1 MEKNKSAVTQYN
13 NAKLWQIGFFSLN
26 NCATNIAMF
35 LMMQYSYF
43 TQNVLGLAAAIVGL
57 IATGTRIFDA
67 VTDPLVGFLVDRTNG
82 RFGKFR
88 PYMFVGNIIIWC
100 SLIVIFNTPSAWSI
114 SRKYMFTT
122 VFYVIYIIGYTCQT
136 VVTKAGQAVLT
147 NNPRQR
153 PIFAGFD
160 SVLTQ
165 MASAL
170 VPMLITTILAEKYS
184 VGEFAGENGKSLGM
198 INPAM
203 WKEAVILLAVISF
216 TFTILAIIG
225 ISAKDRPEFF
235 GQEGFRPKVK
245 FRDYKDIVMHNRPIQ
260 MLIIS
265 AATDKLGQL
274 LMSGTMTYLFANML
288 LNSRLQGVFSS
299 ILIAP
304 LVAISIG
311 GVFVSRRFGLK
322 RTFLLGTWGSMTM
335 LAIMFVVGPD
345 PNVPAV
351 FLGMF
356 LAQKCLASMGN
367 SGIIPMIADCTDYEM
382 YRSGR
387 FVPGMM
393 GTMFSFIDK
402 IISSFS
408 AMIQGFALTLAGV
421 GNVVIKPNEPVN
433 ATFNMAIMVCFCIV
447 PILGH
452 IATIIAMRWYN
463 LDKVKMAE
471 IQDELENRKEALA
484 GKGTRPDGAE
494 EAAAGAVS

>member
-1 MEKNKSAVTQYN
+1 MKQVEAKQYN
-13 NAKLWQIGFFSLN
+13 NAKMWQIGFFSLN

-43 TQNVLGLAAAIVGL
+43 TQNVLGLAAAIIGI

-67 VTDPLVGFLVDRTNG
+67 ITDPLVGFLVDRTNG

-88 PYMFVGNIIIWC
+88 PYMLIGNIIIWS
-100 SLIVIFNTPSAWSI
+100 SLIVIFNTPADWST
-114 SRKYMFTT
+114 SQKYVMTT
-122 VFYVIYIIGYTCQT
+122 VFYIIYILGYTCQT

-147 NNPRQR
+147 NNPKQR
-153 PIFAGFD
+153 PVFAGFD

-184 VGEFAGENGKSLGM
+184 VGRYLGEGGKELGI
-198 INPAM
+198 INPDM
-203 WKEAVILLAVISF
+203 WKEAVLILAFISF
-216 TFTILAIIG
+216 VFTILAMIG
-225 ISAKDRPEFF
+225 ISQKDRPEFF
-235 GQEGFRPKVK
+235 GQAGSQPKVK
-245 FRDYKDIVMHNRPIQ
+245 FRDYKDIVVHNRPIQ

-274 LMSGTMTYLFANML
+274 LMSGTMTYVFANML
-288 LNSRLQGVFSS
+288 LNTKLQGVFSS
-299 ILIAP
+299 VLIVP

-311 GVFVSRRFGLK
+311 GVFVSGKFGLK
-322 RTFLLGTWGSMTM
+322 RTFLVGTWGSMLM
-335 LAIMFVVGPD
+335 LAVMFVVR
-345 PNVPAV
+345 PNPSMPVI
-351 FLGMF
+351 FLGM
-356 LAQKCLASMGN
+356 LLVQKCLASMGN
-367 SGIIPMIADCTDYEM
+367 SGIIPMIADCTDYET

-402 IISSFS
+402 IVSSFS

-421 GNVVIKPNEPVN
+421 GNVVITPNEPVN
-433 ATFNMAIMVCFCIV
+433 GTFNTAIMVCFCII

-452 IATIIAMRWYN
+452 VATIIAMKWYH
-463 LDKVKMAE
+463 LDKEKMAE
-471 IQDELENRKEALA
+471 IQETLEARK
-484 GKGTRPDGAE
+484 
-494 EAAAGAVS
+494 AA

>member
-1 MEKNKSAVTQYN
+1 MEQVKGAVNRYN

-43 TQNVLGLAAAIVGL
+43 TQNVLGLAAAIIGL

-67 VTDPLVGFLVDRTNG
+67 ITDPLVGFLVDRTNG

-88 PYMFVGNIIIWC
+88 PYMLIGNIIIWA
-100 SLIVIFNTPSAWSI
+100 SLIVIFNTPVTWS
-114 SRKYMFTT
+114 SQQKYIFTT
-122 VFYVIYIIGYTCQT
+122 IFYVIYVLGYTCQT

-147 NNPRQR
+147 NNPKQR
-153 PIFAGFD
+153 PIFSGFD

-184 VGEFAGENGKSLGM
+184 VGEFVGEGGKSLGM
-198 INPAM
+198 INPPM
-203 WKEAVILLAVISF
+203 WKEAVLILAVISF
-216 TFTILAIIG
+216 VFTILAIIG
-225 ISAKDRPEFF
+225 ISQKDRPEFF
-235 GQEGFRPKVK
+235 GQAGTQPKIK
-245 FRDYKDIVMHNRPIQ
+245 LRDYKDIVLHNRPIQ

-288 LNSRLQGVFSS
+288 LDSKLQGVFSS
-299 ILIAP
+299 MLIVP

-311 GVFVSRRFGLK
+311 GVFISRRFGLK
-322 RTFLLGTWGSMTM
+322 KTFLVGTWGSMIM
-335 LAIMFVVGPD
+335 LAIMFVVR
-345 PNVPAV
+345 PNPEAPAI
-351 FLGMF
+351 FLGLF
-356 LAQKCLASMGN
+356 LVQKCLASMGN
-367 SGIIPMIADCTDYEM
+367 SGIIPMIADCTDYES

-421 GNVVIKPNEPVN
+421 GNVIIRPNEPVN
-433 ATFNMAIMVCFCIV
+433 DTFNMAIMICFCII

-452 IATIIAMRWYN
+452 IATIISMRWYN
-463 LDKVKMAE
+463 LDKAKMAE
-471 IQDELENRKEALA
+471 IQAELEARK
-484 GKGTRPDGAE
+484 
-494 EAAAGAVS
+494 AA

>member
-1 MEKNKSAVTQYN
+1 MENNKGIVNKYN

-43 TQNVLGLAAAIVGL
+43 TQNVLGLAAAVIGL

-67 VTDPLVGFLVDRTNG
+67 VTDPIVGFLVDRTNG

-88 PYMFVGNIIIWC
+88 PYMLIGNVIIWA
-100 SLIVIFNTPSAWSI
+100 SLIVIFNTPADWSTKQ
-114 SRKYMFTT
+114 KYLFTT
-122 VFYVIYIIGYTCQT
+122 VFYIIYILGYTCQT

-147 NNPRQR
+147 NNPKQR

-184 VGEFAGENGKSLGM
+184 TGLFAGEGGKGLGM

-203 WKEAVILLAVISF
+203 WKEAVLILAVISF
-216 TFTILAIIG
+216 AFTVLAIIG
-225 ISAKDRPEFF
+225 ISQKDKPEFF
-235 GQEGFRPKVK
+235 GQAGTQPKVK
-245 FRDYKDIVMHNRPIQ
+245 FRDYKDIVVHNRPIQ

-288 LNSRLQGVFSS
+288 LDTKLQGVFSS
-299 ILIAP
+299 ILIVP

-311 GVFVSRRFGLK
+311 GVFVSRHFGLK
-322 RTFLLGTWGSMTM
+322 KTFLVGTWGSMIM
-335 LAIMFVVGPD
+335 LAIMFIVKPD
-345 PNVPAV
+345 PAMPAV

-356 LAQKCLASMGN
+356 LVQKSLASMGN
-367 SGIIPMIADCTDYEM
+367 SGIIPMIADCTDYES

-421 GNVVIKPNEPVN
+421 GNIIIKPNEPVN
-433 ATFNMAIMVCFCIV
+433 DTFNMAIMICFCIV

-463 LDKVKMAE
+463 LDKEKMNE
-471 IQDELENRKEALA
+471 IQAELERRRAN
-484 GKGTRPDGAE
+484 G
-494 EAAAGAVS
+494 

>member
-1 MEKNKSAVTQYN
+1 MENVKGAGSRYN

-35 LMMQYSYF
+35 LMMQYSYY

-67 VTDPLVGFLVDRTNG
+67 ITDPLVGFLVDRTNG

-88 PYMFVGNIIIWC
+88 PYMLIGNVIIWM
-100 SLIVIFNTPSAWSI
+100 SLAVIFNTPVNWSI
-114 SRKYMFTT
+114 SQKYLFTT
-122 VFYVIYIIGYTCQT
+122 LFYVIYIIGYTCQT

-147 NNPRQR
+147 NNPKQR
-153 PIFAGFD
+153 PIFSGFD
-160 SVLTQ
+160 SVFTQ

-170 VPMLITTILAEKYS
+170 VPVLITTILANKYS
-184 VGEFAGENGKSLGM
+184 VGEFLGENGQKLGM
-198 INPAM
+198 INPDM
-203 WKEAVILLAVISF
+203 WKEAVLILAAISF

-225 ISAKDRPEFF
+225 ISQKDRPEFY
-235 GQEGFRPKVK
+235 GAAGSQPKVK
-245 FRDYKDIVMHNRPIQ
+245 FSDYKDIVMHNRPIQ

-274 LMSGTMTYLFANML
+274 LMSGTMTYLFANIL
-288 LNSRLQGVFSS
+288 LNSSLQGVFSS
-299 ILIAP
+299 LLIVP

-311 GVFVSRRFGLK
+311 GVFVSGKFGLK
-322 RTFLLGTWGSMTM
+322 RTFLLGTWGSMIM
-335 LAIMFVVGPD
+335 LAIMFVIRPD
-345 PNVPAV
+345 PEMPAV
-351 FLGMF
+351 FLGLF
-356 LAQKCLASMGN
+356 LVQKCLASMGN
-367 SGIIPMIADCTDYEM
+367 AGVIPMIADCTDYES

-421 GNVVIKPNEPVN
+421 GNVIIRPNEPVN
-433 ATFNMAIMVCFCIV
+433 DTFNLAIMICFCII

-452 IATIIAMRWYN
+452 VATIIAMKWYN
-463 LDKVKMAE
+463 LDREKMVE
-471 IQDELENRKEALA
+471 IQAELELRKQQ
-484 GKGTRPDGAE
+484 
-494 EAAAGAVS
+494 AAN

>member
-1 MEKNKSAVTQYN
+1 MGNSKGAATQYN

-43 TQNVLGLAAAIVGL
+43 TQNVLGLAAAIIGI

-67 VTDPLVGFLVDRTNG
+67 ITDPLVGFLVDRTNG

-88 PYMFVGNIIIWC
+88 PYMLIGNIIIWS
-100 SLIVIFNTPSAWSI
+100 SLIVIFNTPTDWST
-114 SRKYMFTT
+114 SQKYVMTT
-122 VFYVIYIIGYTCQT
+122 VFYIIYILGYTCQT

-147 NNPRQR
+147 NNPKQR
-153 PIFAGFD
+153 PVFAGFD

-184 VGEFAGENGKSLGM
+184 IGRYLGEGGKELGI
-198 INPAM
+198 INPDM
-203 WKEAVILLAVISF
+203 WKEAVLILAFISF
-216 TFTILAIIG
+216 TFTILAMIG
-225 ISAKDRPEFF
+225 ISQKDRPEFF
-235 GQEGFRPKVK
+235 GQAGSQPKVK
-245 FRDYKDIVMHNRPIQ
+245 FRDYKDIVVHNRPIQ

-274 LMSGTMTYLFANML
+274 LMSGTMTYVFANML
-288 LNSRLQGVFSS
+288 LNTKLQGVFSS
-299 ILIAP
+299 VLIVP

-311 GVFVSRRFGLK
+311 GVFVSGKFGLK
-322 RTFLLGTWGSMTM
+322 RTFLLGTWGSMLM
-335 LAIMFVVGPD
+335 LAVMFVVR
-345 PNVPAV
+345 PNPSMPVI
-351 FLGMF
+351 FLGM
-356 LAQKCLASMGN
+356 LLVQKCLASMGN
-367 SGIIPMIADCTDYEM
+367 SGIIPMIADCTDYET

-402 IISSFS
+402 IVSSFS

-421 GNVVIKPNEPVN
+421 GNVVITPNELVN
-433 ATFNMAIMVCFCIV
+433 GTFNTAIMVCFCII

-452 IATIIAMRWYN
+452 VATIIAMKWYH
-463 LDKVKMAE
+463 LDKEKMAE
-471 IQDELENRKEALA
+471 IQETLEARK
-484 GKGTRPDGAE
+484 
-494 EAAAGAVS
+494 AA

>member
-1 MEKNKSAVTQYN
+1 MENNKGTAKQYN
-13 NAKLWQIGFFSLN
+13 NARIWQIGFFSLN

-43 TQNVLGLAAAIVGL
+43 TQNVLGMAAAIIGI
-57 IATGTRIFDA
+57 IATSTRIFDA
-67 VTDPLVGFLVDRTNG
+67 ITDPVVGFLVDRTNG
-82 RFGKFR
+82 KFGKFR
-88 PYMFVGNIIIWC
+88 PYMLIGNVIIWA
-100 SLIVIFNTPSAWSI
+100 SLIVIFNTPASWGLTQ
-114 SRKYMFTT
+114 KYVFTT
-122 VFYVIYIIGYTCQT
+122 VFYVLYILGYTCQT

-147 NNPRQR
+147 NNPKQR

-203 WKEAVILLAVISF
+203 WKEAGLVLALISF
-216 TFTILAIIG
+216 VITILAIIG
-225 ISAKDRPEFF
+225 ISQKDRPEFF
-235 GQEGFRPKVK
+235 GVAGSQPKLK
-245 FRDYKDIVMHNRPIQ
+245 FKDYTDIIAHNRPIQ

-288 LNSRLQGVFSS
+288 LNSKLQGVFSS
-299 ILIAP
+299 LLILP

-322 RTFLLGTWGSMTM
+322 RTFLTGTWGSMIM
-335 LAIMFVVGPD
+335 LIIMFIVK
-345 PNVPAV
+345 PNPEMPAV

-356 LAQKCLASMGN
+356 LVQKCLASMGN
-367 SGIIPMIADCTDYEM
+367 SGIIPMIADCTDYES

-393 GTMFSFIDK
+393 GTLFSFIDK
-402 IISSFS
+402 MISSFS
-408 AMIQGFALTLAGV
+408 ALIQGFALTMAGV
-421 GNVVIKPNEPVN
+421 GNVVIRPNEPVN
-433 ATFNMAIMVCFCIV
+433 ETFNMAIMVCFCIV

-452 IATIIAMRWYN
+452 LATIIAMRWYN
-463 LDKVKMAE
+463 LDKDKMAE
-471 IQDELENRKEALA
+471 IQAELAVRK
-484 GKGTRPDGAE
+484 
-494 EAAAGAVS
+494 AA

>member
-1 MEKNKSAVTQYN
+1 MEKNKSVVKQYN

-88 PYMFVGNIIIWC
+88 PYMLVGNIIIWC
-100 SLIVIFNTPSAWSI
+100 SLIVIFNTPSGWGI

-147 NNPRQR
+147 NNPKQR

-184 VGEFAGENGKSLGM
+184 VGEFAGENGKGLGM

-203 WKEAVILLAVISF
+203 WKEAAVILAVISF
-216 TFTILAIIG
+216 VFTILAIIG

-235 GQEGFRPKVK
+235 GQAGSQPKVK

-274 LMSGTMTYLFANML
+274 L
-288 LNSRLQGVFSS
+288 
-299 ILIAP
+299 
-304 LVAISIG
+304 VAISIG

-322 RTFLLGTWGSMTM
+322 RTFLVGTWGSMIM

-345 PNVPAV
+345 PKVPAI

-356 LAQKCLASMGN
+356 LVQKCLASMGN

-433 ATFNMAIMVCFCIV
+433 STFNMAIMVCFCIV

>member
-1 MEKNKSAVTQYN
+1 MEQVKGAVSKYN

-43 TQNVLGLAAAIVGL
+43 TQNVLGLAAAIIGL

-88 PYMFVGNIIIWC
+88 PYMLIGNIIIWA
-100 SLIVIFNTPSAWSI
+100 SLIVIFNTPTDWSTNQ
-114 SRKYMFTT
+114 KYIFTT
-122 VFYVIYIIGYTCQT
+122 IFYIVYILGYTCQT

-147 NNPRQR
+147 NNPKQR

-184 VGEFAGENGKSLGM
+184 VGEFVGEGGKSLGM

-203 WKEAVILLAVISF
+203 WKEAVLILAAISF
-216 TFTILAIIG
+216 VFTILAIIG
-225 ISAKDRPEFF
+225 ISQKDRPEFF
-235 GQEGFRPKVK
+235 GQAGTQPKVK

-288 LNSRLQGVFSS
+288 LNSKLQGVFSS
-299 ILIAP
+299 MLIVP
-304 LVAISIG
+304 LVIVSIS
-311 GVFVSRRFGLK
+311 GVFVSRKFGLK
-322 RTFLLGTWGSMTM
+322 RTFLVGTWGSMIM
-335 LAIMFVVGPD
+335 LAIMFVVR
-345 PNVPAV
+345 PNPEAPAI
-351 FLGMF
+351 FLGLF
-356 LAQKCLASMGN
+356 LVQKCLASMGN
-367 SGIIPMIADCTDYEM
+367 SGIIPMIADCTDYES

-421 GNVVIKPNEPVN
+421 GNVVIRPNEPVN
-433 ATFNMAIMVCFCIV
+433 DTFNMAIMICFCIV

-452 IATIIAMRWYN
+452 IATIISMKWYN
-463 LDKVKMAE
+463 LDKEEMAK
-471 IQDELENRKEALA
+471 IQTELEAR
-484 GKGTRPDGAE
+484 R
-494 EAAAGAVS
+494 AA

>member
-1 MEKNKSAVTQYN
+1 MEQVKGAVSKYN

-43 TQNVLGLAAAIVGL
+43 TQNVLGLAAAIIGL

-88 PYMFVGNIIIWC
+88 PYMLIGNIIIWA
-100 SLIVIFNTPSAWSI
+100 SLIVIFNTPTDWSTNQ
-114 SRKYMFTT
+114 KYIFTT
-122 VFYVIYIIGYTCQT
+122 IFYIVYILGYTCQT

-147 NNPRQR
+147 NNPKQR

-184 VGEFAGENGKSLGM
+184 VGEFVGEGGKSLGM

-203 WKEAVILLAVISF
+203 WKEAVLILAAISF
-216 TFTILAIIG
+216 VFTILAIIG
-225 ISAKDRPEFF
+225 ISQKDRPEFF
-235 GQEGFRPKVK
+235 GQAGTQPKVK

-288 LNSRLQGVFSS
+288 LNSKLQGVFSS
-299 ILIAP
+299 MLIVP
-304 LVAISIG
+304 LVIVSIS
-311 GVFVSRRFGLK
+311 GVFVSRKFGLK
-322 RTFLLGTWGSMTM
+322 RTFLVGTWGSMIM
-335 LAIMFVVGPD
+335 LAIMFVVR
-345 PNVPAV
+345 PNPEAPAI
-351 FLGMF
+351 FLGLF
-356 LAQKCLASMGN
+356 LVQKCLASMGN
-367 SGIIPMIADCTDYEM
+367 SGIIPMIADCTDYES

-421 GNVVIKPNEPVN
+421 GNVVIRPNEPVN
-433 ATFNMAIMVCFCIV
+433 DTFNMAIMICFCIV

-452 IATIIAMRWYN
+452 IATIISMKWYN
-463 LDKVKMAE
+463 LDKEEMAK
-471 IQDELENRKEALA
+471 IQTELE
-484 GKGTRPDGAE
+484 TRR
-494 EAAAGAVS
+494 AA

>member
-1 MEKNKSAVTQYN
+1 MEQVKGAVSKYN

-43 TQNVLGLAAAIVGL
+43 TQNVLGLAAAIIGL

-88 PYMFVGNIIIWC
+88 PYMLIGNIIIWA
-100 SLIVIFNTPSAWSI
+100 SLIVIFNTPANWSI
-114 SRKYMFTT
+114 HQKYIFTT
-122 VFYVIYIIGYTCQT
+122 IFYILYILGYTCQT

-147 NNPRQR
+147 NNPKQR

-184 VGEFAGENGKSLGM
+184 VGEFVGEGGKSLGM

-203 WKEAVILLAVISF
+203 WKEAVLVLAAISF
-216 TFTILAIIG
+216 VFTVLAIIG
-225 ISAKDRPEFF
+225 ISQKDRPEFF
-235 GQEGFRPKVK
+235 GQAGTQPKVK
-245 FRDYKDIVMHNRPIQ
+245 FKDYKDIVMHNRPIQ

-288 LNSRLQGVFSS
+288 LDSKLQGVFSS
-299 ILIAP
+299 MLIVP
-304 LVAISIG
+304 LVIVSVS
-311 GVFVSRRFGLK
+311 GVFVSRKFGLK
-322 RTFLLGTWGSMTM
+322 KTFLVGTWGSMVM
-335 LAIMFVVGPD
+335 LAIMFAVR
-345 PNVPAV
+345 PNPEAPAI
-351 FLGMF
+351 FLGLF
-356 LAQKCLASMGN
+356 LVQKCLASMGN
-367 SGIIPMIADCTDYEM
+367 SGIIPMIADCTDYES

-421 GNVVIKPNEPVN
+421 GNVVIRPNEPVN
-433 ATFNMAIMVCFCIV
+433 DTFNMAIMICFCIV

-463 LDKVKMAE
+463 LDKEKMAE
-471 IQDELENRKEALA
+471 IQTELEARRA
-484 GKGTRPDGAE
+484 
-494 EAAAGAVS
+494 

>member
-1 MEKNKSAVTQYN
+1 MEQHKGAEHQYN
-13 NAKLWQIGFFSLN
+13 NARLWQIGFFSLN
-26 NCATNIAMF
+26 NCATNIALF

-88 PYMFVGNIIIWC
+88 PYMLIGNVIIWT
-100 SLIVIFNTPSAWSI
+100 SLIGIFNTPAGWSI
-114 SRKYMFTT
+114 QQKYIFTT
-122 VFYVIYIIGYTCQT
+122 LFYIIYILGYTCQT

-147 NNPRQR
+147 NNPKQR

-160 SVLTQ
+160 SVMTQ

-170 VPMLITTILAEKYS
+170 VPMLLTTILAEKHS
-184 VGEFAGENGKSLGM
+184 VGEFVGEGGKSLGM

-203 WKEAVILLAVISF
+203 WKEAVLILAAISF

-225 ISAKDRPEFF
+225 ISQKDRPEFF
-235 GQEGFRPKVK
+235 GQAGTQPKVK
-245 FRDYKDIVMHNRPIQ
+245 FSDYKDIVMHNRPIQ

-288 LNSRLQGVFSS
+288 LNSKLQGVFSS
-299 ILIAP
+299 MLIVP
-304 LVAISIG
+304 LVAISVG
-311 GVFVSRRFGLK
+311 GVFVSRKFGLK
-322 RTFLLGTWGSMTM
+322 RTFLVGTWGSMIM
-335 LAIMFVVGPD
+335 LAIMFVIR
-345 PNVPAV
+345 PNPEVPAV
-351 FLGMF
+351 FLGLF
-356 LAQKCLASMGN
+356 LVQKCLASMGN
-367 SGIIPMIADCTDYEM
+367 SGIIPMIADCTDYET

-421 GNVVIKPNEPVN
+421 GNVVIRPNEPVN
-433 ATFNMAIMVCFCIV
+433 GTFNLAIMICFCII

-452 IATIIAMRWYN
+452 IATIIAMKWYN
-463 LDKVKMAE
+463 LDKDKMAE
-471 IQDELENRKEALA
+471 IQTELEARK
-484 GKGTRPDGAE
+484 GR
-494 EAAAGAVS
+494 

>member
-1 MEKNKSAVTQYN
+1 MKLQKTKQAGMQEEKMENVKGAANKYN

-35 LMMQYSYF
+35 LMMQYSYY

-67 VTDPLVGFLVDRTNG
+67 ITDPLVGFLVDRTNG

-88 PYMFVGNIIIWC
+88 PYMLIGNIIIWG
-100 SLIVIFNTPSAWSI
+100 SLIVIFNTPVNWGI
-114 SRKYMFTT
+114 SQKYIFTT
-122 VFYVIYIIGYTCQT
+122 LFYVIYILGYTCQT

-147 NNPRQR
+147 NNPKQR
-153 PIFAGFD
+153 PIFSGFD
-160 SVLTQ
+160 SVFTQ

-170 VPMLITTILAEKYS
+170 VPMLITTILANRYS
-184 VGEFAGENGKSLGM
+184 VGEFLGENGQRLGM

-203 WKEAVILLAVISF
+203 WKEAVLILAAISF
-216 TFTILAIIG
+216 TFTVLAIIG
-225 ISAKDRPEFF
+225 ISQKDRPEFY
-235 GQEGFRPKVK
+235 GAAGSQPKVK
-245 FRDYKDIVMHNRPIQ
+245 FSDYKDIVMHNRPIQ

-274 LMSGTMTYLFANML
+274 LMSGTMTYLFANIL
-288 LNSRLQGVFSS
+288 LNSSLQGVFSS
-299 ILIAP
+299 LLIVP
-304 LVAISIG
+304 LVIVSIS

-322 RTFLLGTWGSMTM
+322 RTFLLGTWGSMIM
-335 LAIMFVVGPD
+335 LAIMFVVR
-345 PNVPAV
+345 PNPEMPAV
-351 FLGMF
+351 FLGLF
-356 LAQKCLASMGN
+356 LVQKCLASMGN
-367 SGIIPMIADCTDYEM
+367 AGVIPMIADCTDYES

-421 GNVVIKPNEPVN
+421 GNVIIRPNEPVN
-433 ATFNMAIMVCFCIV
+433 NTFNMAIMICFCIV

-452 IATIIAMRWYN
+452 VATIIAMKWYD
-463 LDKVKMAE
+463 LDREKMVE
-471 IQDELENRKEALA
+471 IQAELETRKQ
-484 GKGTRPDGAE
+484 
-494 EAAAGAVS
+494 

>member
-1 MEKNKSAVTQYN
+1 MKDQVSKAVQYN
-13 NAKLWQIGFFSLN
+13 NAKMWQIGFFSLN

-35 LMMQYSYF
+35 LMMQYSYY
-43 TQNVLGLAAAIVGL
+43 TQNVLGLAAAIIGI
-57 IATGTRIFDA
+57 IATATRIFDA

-88 PYMFVGNIIIWC
+88 PYMLVGNLIIWA
-100 SLIVIFNTPSAWSI
+100 SLIMIFNTPTTWSAGQ
-114 SRKYMFTT
+114 KYLYTT
-122 VFYVIYIIGYTCQT
+122 AFYIIYVIGYTCQT

-147 NNPRQR
+147 NNPKQR
-153 PIFAGFD
+153 PIFSGFD

-170 VPMLITTILAEKYS
+170 VPVLITTVLAEKYS
-184 VGEFAGENGKSLGM
+184 VGEFIAENGKGLGM

-203 WKEAVILLAVISF
+203 WKEAVLILAAISF
-216 TFTILAIIG
+216 LFTILAMIG
-225 ISAKDRPEFF
+225 ISQKDRPEFF
-235 GQEGFRPKVK
+235 GEGKNQPKVG

-274 LMSGTMTYLFANML
+274 LMSGTMTYVFANML
-288 LNSRLQGVFSS
+288 LDSKLQGVFSS

-304 LVAISIG
+304 LVAVSIG
-311 GVFVSRRFGLK
+311 GVFVSRKFGLK
-322 RTFLLGTWGSMTM
+322 RTFLLGTWSSMIM
-335 LAIMFVVGPD
+335 LAIMFMVK
-345 PNVPAV
+345 PNPEMPAL

-356 LAQKCLASMGN
+356 LVQKCCASMGN
-367 SGIIPMIADCTDYEM
+367 AGIIPMIADCTDYET

-408 AMIQGFALTLAGV
+408 ALIQGMALTMAGV
-421 GNVVIKPNEPVN
+421 GNVVIRPNEPVN
-433 ATFNMAIMVCFCIV
+433 ATFNTAILACFCIV

-452 IATIIAMRWYN
+452 VATIIAMRWYN
-463 LDKVKMAE
+463 LDKNKMAE
-471 IQDELENRKEALA
+471 IQSELEQRKIKAQALEA
-484 GKGTRPDGAE
+484 
-494 EAAAGAVS
+494 

>member
-1 MEKNKSAVTQYN
+1 MEKQTKTSAQYN
-13 NAKLWQIGFFSLN
+13 NAKLWQIGFFALN

-43 TQNVLGLAAAIVGL
+43 TQNVLGLAAAIIGL

-67 VTDPLVGFLVDRTNG
+67 VTDPIVGFLVDRTNG

-88 PYMFVGNIIIWC
+88 PYMIIGNIIIWC
-100 SLIVIFNTPSAWSI
+100 SLIVIFNTPVTWSTQQ
-114 SRKYMFTT
+114 KYLFTT
-122 VFYVIYIIGYTCQT
+122 LFYIIYIVGYTCQT
-136 VVTKAGQAVLT
+136 VVTKAGQTVLT
-147 NNPRQR
+147 NNPKQR
-153 PIFAGFD
+153 PIFSGFD
-160 SVLTQ
+160 SVFTQ

-184 VGEFAGENGKSLGM
+184 VGEFIGEGGKGLGM

-203 WKEAVILLAVISF
+203 WKEAVLILGAISF
-216 TFTILAIIG
+216 CFTILAMIG
-225 ISAKDRPEFF
+225 ISRKDTAEFF
-235 GQEGFRPKVK
+235 GKTASQPKVK
-245 FRDYKDIVMHNRPIQ
+245 FKDYTDIICHNRPIQ

-274 LMSGTMTYLFANML
+274 LMSGTMTYLFANLL
-288 LNSRLQGVFSS
+288 LNTRLQGVFSS
-299 ILIAP
+299 VLIVP

-322 RTFLLGTWGSMTM
+322 RTFLVGTWGSMIV
-335 LAIMFVVGPD
+335 LFVMFAVKPD
-345 PNVPAV
+345 PKAPVV
-351 FLGMF
+351 FLVLM
-356 LAQKCLASMGN
+356 LVQKCLASMGN
-367 SGIIPMIADCTDYEM
+367 AGIIPMIADCTDYET

-402 IISSFS
+402 VISSFS
-408 AMIQGFALTLAGV
+408 ALIQGFALTMAGV

-433 ATFNMAIMVCFCIV
+433 TTFNMAIMVCFCII

-452 IATIIAMRWYN
+452 MATIIAMRWYH
-463 LDKVKMAE
+463 LDKDKMAE
-471 IQDELENRKEALA
+471 IQSELENRKTA
-484 GKGTRPDGAE
+484 
-494 EAAAGAVS
+494 

>member
-1 MEKNKSAVTQYN
+1 MENVKGAGSRYN

-35 LMMQYSYF
+35 LMMQYSYY

-67 VTDPLVGFLVDRTNG
+67 ITDPLVGFLVDRTNG

-88 PYMFVGNIIIWC
+88 PYMLIGNVIIWI
-100 SLIVIFNTPSAWSI
+100 SLAVIFNTPVNWSI
-114 SRKYMFTT
+114 SQKYLFTT
-122 VFYVIYIIGYTCQT
+122 LFYVIYIIGYTCQT

-147 NNPRQR
+147 NNPKQR
-153 PIFAGFD
+153 PIFSGFD
-160 SVLTQ
+160 SVFTQ

-170 VPMLITTILAEKYS
+170 VPVLITTILANKYS
-184 VGEFAGENGKSLGM
+184 VGEFLGENGQKLGM
-198 INPAM
+198 INPDM
-203 WKEAVILLAVISF
+203 WKEAVLILAAISF

-225 ISAKDRPEFF
+225 ISQKDRPEFY
-235 GQEGFRPKVK
+235 GAAGSQPKVK
-245 FRDYKDIVMHNRPIQ
+245 FSDYKDIVMHNRPIQ

-274 LMSGTMTYLFANML
+274 LMSGTMTYLFANIL
-288 LNSRLQGVFSS
+288 LNSSLQGVFSS
-299 ILIAP
+299 LLIVP

-311 GVFVSRRFGLK
+311 GVFVSGKFGLK
-322 RTFLLGTWGSMTM
+322 RTFLLGTWGSMIM
-335 LAIMFVVGPD
+335 LAIMFVIRPD
-345 PNVPAV
+345 PEMPAV
-351 FLGMF
+351 FLGLF
-356 LAQKCLASMGN
+356 LVQKCLASMGN
-367 SGIIPMIADCTDYEM
+367 AGVIPMIADCTDYES

-421 GNVVIKPNEPVN
+421 GNVIIRPNEPVN
-433 ATFNMAIMVCFCIV
+433 DTFNLAIMICFCII

-452 IATIIAMRWYN
+452 VATIIAMKWYN
-463 LDKVKMAE
+463 LDREKMVE
-471 IQDELENRKEALA
+471 IQAELELRKQQ
-484 GKGTRPDGAE
+484 
-494 EAAAGAVS
+494 AAN

>member
-1 MEKNKSAVTQYN
+1 MENVKGAGSRYN

-35 LMMQYSYF
+35 LMMQYSYY

-67 VTDPLVGFLVDRTNG
+67 ITDPLVGFLVDRTNG

-88 PYMFVGNIIIWC
+88 PYMLIGNVIIWI
-100 SLIVIFNTPSAWSI
+100 SLAVIFNTPVNWSI
-114 SRKYMFTT
+114 SQKYLFTT
-122 VFYVIYIIGYTCQT
+122 LFYVIYIIGYTCQT

-147 NNPRQR
+147 NNPKQR
-153 PIFAGFD
+153 PIFSGFD
-160 SVLTQ
+160 SVFTQ

-170 VPMLITTILAEKYS
+170 VPVLITTILANKYS
-184 VGEFAGENGKSLGM
+184 VGEFLGENGQKLGM
-198 INPAM
+198 INPDM
-203 WKEAVILLAVISF
+203 WKEAVLILAAISF

-225 ISAKDRPEFF
+225 ISQKDRPEFY
-235 GQEGFRPKVK
+235 GAAGSQPKVK
-245 FRDYKDIVMHNRPIQ
+245 FSDYKDIVMHNRPIQ

-274 LMSGTMTYLFANML
+274 LMSGTMTYLFANIL
-288 LNSRLQGVFSS
+288 LNSSLQGVFSS
-299 ILIAP
+299 LLIVP

-311 GVFVSRRFGLK
+311 GVFVSGKFGLK
-322 RTFLLGTWGSMTM
+322 RTFLLGTWGSMIM
-335 LAIMFVVGPD
+335 LAIMFAIRPD
-345 PNVPAV
+345 PEMPAV
-351 FLGMF
+351 FLGLF
-356 LAQKCLASMGN
+356 LVQKCLASMGN
-367 SGIIPMIADCTDYEM
+367 AGVIPMIADCTDYES

-421 GNVVIKPNEPVN
+421 GNVIIRPNEPVN
-433 ATFNMAIMVCFCIV
+433 DTFNLAIMICFCII

-452 IATIIAMRWYN
+452 VATIIAMKWYN
-463 LDKVKMAE
+463 LDREKMVE
-471 IQDELENRKEALA
+471 IQAELELRKQQ
-484 GKGTRPDGAE
+484 
-494 EAAAGAVS
+494 AAN

>member
-82 RFGKFR
+82 RFCKFR

-170 VPMLITTILAEKYS
+170 VPMLTMTILAAQYS

-311 GVFVSRRFGLK
+311 GVFVSRRFGL
-322 RTFLLGTWGSMTM
+322 TFLLGTWGSMTM

-433 ATFNMAIMVCFCIV
+433 ATFNMAIS
-447 PILGH
+447 P
-452 IATIIAMRWYN
+452 
-463 LDKVKMAE
+463 
-471 IQDELENRKEALA
+471 Q
-484 GKGTRPDGAE
+484 
-494 EAAAGAVS
+494 S

>member
-1 MEKNKSAVTQYN
+1 MNKKNGAVAQYN

-43 TQNVLGLAAAIVGL
+43 TQNVLGLAAALIGL

-67 VTDPLVGFLVDRTNG
+67 ITDPLVGFLVDRTNG

-88 PYMFVGNIIIWC
+88 PYMLIGNIIIWL
-100 SLIVIFNTPSAWSI
+100 SLIVIFNTPGSWGVHQ
-114 SRKYMFTT
+114 KYAFTT
-122 VFYVIYIIGYTCQT
+122 VFYIIYIVGYTCQT

-147 NNPRQR
+147 NNPGQR

-184 VGEFAGENGKSLGM
+184 VGEFIGENGKGLGM

-203 WKEAVILLAVISF
+203 WKEAVLILAAVSF
-216 TFTILAIIG
+216 IFTILAIIG
-225 ISAKDRPEFF
+225 ISQKDRPEFF
-235 GQEGFRPKVK
+235 GQAGTQPKVK
-245 FRDYKDIVMHNRPIQ
+245 FRDYKDIVVHNRPIQ

-288 LNSRLQGVFSS
+288 LDSKLQGVFSS
-299 ILIAP
+299 MLIVP

-322 RTFLLGTWGSMTM
+322 KTFLVGTWGSMIM
-335 LAIMFVVGPD
+335 LVIMFVVRPD
-345 PNVPAV
+345 PAAPAI
-351 FLGMF
+351 FLGLF
-356 LAQKCLASMGN
+356 LVQKCLASMGN
-367 SGIIPMIADCTDYEM
+367 SGIIPMIADCTDYES

-433 ATFNMAIMVCFCIV
+433 GTFNLAIMICFCIV

-452 IATIIAMRWYN
+452 IATVIAMHWYD
-463 LDKVKMAE
+463 LDREKMVE
-471 IQDELENRKEALA
+471 IQEAL
-484 GKGTRPDGAE
+484 E
-494 EAAAGAVS
+494 ERKAA

>member
-367 SGIIPMIADCTDYEM
+367 SGIIPMIADCTDYEL

-387 FVPGMM
+387 YIPGMVGSLFSFADKFVSSLSTFILGIALAIAGYGNKVITPDVPAEPTLHLTLM
-393 GTMFSFIDK
+393 LCMFGIPALCHVVSLVSMKFYPLDGTMMLK
-402 IISSFS
+402 I
-408 AMIQGFALTLAGV
+408 QT
-421 GNVVIKPNEPVN
+421 EN
-433 ATFNMAIMVCFCIV
+433 AA
-447 PILGH
+447 
-452 IATIIAMRWYN
+452 
-463 LDKVKMAE
+463 KK
-471 IQDELENRKEALA
+471 QELQQSHK
-484 GKGTRPDGAE
+484 
-494 EAAAGAVS
+494 

>member
-1 MEKNKSAVTQYN
+1 MGNSKGAATQYN

-43 TQNVLGLAAAIVGL
+43 TQNVLGLAAAIIGL

-67 VTDPLVGFLVDRTNG
+67 ITDPLVGVLVDRTNG

-88 PYMFVGNIIIWC
+88 PYMLIGNVIIWA
-100 SLIVIFNTPSAWSI
+100 SLIVIFNTPVNWSVHQ
-114 SRKYMFTT
+114 KYLFTT
-122 VFYVIYIIGYTCQT
+122 LFYVIYVIGYTCQT

-147 NNPRQR
+147 NNPKQR
-153 PIFAGFD
+153 PIFSGFD

-184 VGEFAGENGKSLGM
+184 VGEFVGESGKGLGM

-203 WKEAVILLAVISF
+203 WKEAVLILAVISF
-216 TFTILAIIG
+216 IFTILAIIG
-225 ISAKDRPEFF
+225 ISEKDRPEFF
-235 GQEGFRPKVK
+235 GQSGAQPKLK
-245 FRDYKDIVMHNRPIQ
+245 FKDYKDIVVHNRPIQ

-288 LNSRLQGVFSS
+288 LDSKLQGVFSS
-299 ILIAP
+299 LLIAP

-311 GVFVSRRFGLK
+311 GVFVSRKFGLK
-322 RTFLLGTWGSMTM
+322 RTFLVGTWGSMIM
-335 LAIMFVVGPD
+335 LAVMLVLRPT
-345 PNVPAV
+345 PEVPAGV
-351 FLGMF
+351 RARVRGH
-356 LAQKCLASMGN
+356 KCLASMGN
-367 SGIIPMIADCTDYEM
+367 SGIIPMIADCTDYET

-433 ATFNMAIMVCFCIV
+433 ATFNMAIMICFCIV

-452 IATIIAMRWYN
+452 IATIIAMRWYD
-463 LDKVKMAE
+463 LDKDKMAE
-471 IQDELENRKEALA
+471 IQTELDRRRNS
-484 GKGTRPDGAE
+484 G
-494 EAAAGAVS
+494 AAA

>member
-1 MEKNKSAVTQYN
+1 MEQVKGAVSKYN
-13 NAKLWQIGFFSLN
+13 NAKMWQIGFFSLN

-43 TQNVLGLAAAIVGL
+43 TQNVLGLAAAIIGL

-88 PYMFVGNIIIWC
+88 PYMLIGNIIIWA
-100 SLIVIFNTPSAWSI
+100 SLIVIFNTPADWSI
-114 SRKYMFTT
+114 HQKYIFTT
-122 VFYVIYIIGYTCQT
+122 IFYIVYVLGYTCQT

-147 NNPRQR
+147 NNPKQR

-184 VGEFAGENGKSLGM
+184 VGEFVGEGGKSLGM

-203 WKEAVILLAVISF
+203 WKEAVLILAAISF
-216 TFTILAIIG
+216 VFTVLAIIG
-225 ISAKDRPEFF
+225 ISQKDRPEFF
-235 GQEGFRPKVK
+235 GQAGTQPKVK
-245 FRDYKDIVMHNRPIQ
+245 FKDYKDIVMRNRPIQ

-265 AATDKLGQL
+265 AATDKLGQR

-288 LNSRLQGVFSS
+288 LNSKLQGVFSS
-299 ILIAP
+299 MLIVP
-304 LVAISIG
+304 LVIVSVS
-311 GVFVSRRFGLK
+311 GVFVSRKFGLK
-322 RTFLLGTWGSMTM
+322 RTFLVGTWGSMIM
-335 LAIMFVVGPD
+335 LAIMFVIRPD
-345 PNVPAV
+345 PKAPAI
-351 FLGMF
+351 FLGLF
-356 LAQKCLASMGN
+356 LVQKCLASMGN
-367 SGIIPMIADCTDYEM
+367 SGIIPMIADCTDYES

-421 GNVVIKPNEPVN
+421 GNVVIRPNEPVN
-433 ATFNMAIMVCFCIV
+433 DTFNMAIMVCFCIV

-452 IATIIAMRWYN
+452 IATIIAMKWYN
-463 LDKVKMAE
+463 LDKEKMAE
-471 IQDELENRKEALA
+471 IQTELEARK
-484 GKGTRPDGAE
+484 
-494 EAAAGAVS
+494 AA

>member
-1 MEKNKSAVTQYN
+1 MEQHKGAEHQYN
-13 NAKLWQIGFFSLN
+13 NARLWQIGFFSLN
-26 NCATNIAMF
+26 NCATNIALF

-88 PYMFVGNIIIWC
+88 PYMLIGNIIIWT
-100 SLIVIFNTPSAWSI
+100 SLIGIFNTPAGWSI
-114 SRKYMFTT
+114 QQKYIFTT
-122 VFYVIYIIGYTCQT
+122 LFYIIYILGYTCQT

-147 NNPRQR
+147 NNPKQR

-160 SVLTQ
+160 SVMTQ

-170 VPMLITTILAEKYS
+170 VPMLLTTILAEKHS
-184 VGEFAGENGKSLGM
+184 VGEFVGEGGKSLGM

-203 WKEAVILLAVISF
+203 WKEAVLILAAISF

-225 ISAKDRPEFF
+225 ISQKDRPEFF
-235 GQEGFRPKVK
+235 GQAGTQPKVK
-245 FRDYKDIVMHNRPIQ
+245 FSDYKDIVMHNRPIQ

-288 LNSRLQGVFSS
+288 LNSKLQGVFSS
-299 ILIAP
+299 MLIVP
-304 LVAISIG
+304 LVAISVG
-311 GVFVSRRFGLK
+311 GVFVSRKFGLK
-322 RTFLLGTWGSMTM
+322 RTFLVGTWGSMIM
-335 LAIMFVVGPD
+335 LAIMFVIR
-345 PNVPAV
+345 PNPEVPAV
-351 FLGMF
+351 FLGLF
-356 LAQKCLASMGN
+356 LVQKCLASMGN
-367 SGIIPMIADCTDYEM
+367 SGIIPMIADCTDYET

-421 GNVVIKPNEPVN
+421 GNVVIRPNEPVN
-433 ATFNMAIMVCFCIV
+433 GTFNLAIMICFCII

-452 IATIIAMRWYN
+452 IATIIAMKWYN
-463 LDKVKMAE
+463 LDKDKMAE
-471 IQDELENRKEALA
+471 IQTELEARK
-484 GKGTRPDGAE
+484 GR
-494 EAAAGAVS
+494 

>member
-1 MEKNKSAVTQYN
+1 MENVKGAANKYN

-35 LMMQYSYF
+35 LMMQYSYY

-67 VTDPLVGFLVDRTNG
+67 ITDPLVGFLVDRTNG

-88 PYMFVGNIIIWC
+88 PYMLIGNIIIWG
-100 SLIVIFNTPSAWSI
+100 SLIVIFNTPVNWGI
-114 SRKYMFTT
+114 SQKYIFTT
-122 VFYVIYIIGYTCQT
+122 LFYVIYILGYTCQT

-147 NNPRQR
+147 NNPKQR
-153 PIFAGFD
+153 PIFSGFD
-160 SVLTQ
+160 SVFTQ

-170 VPMLITTILAEKYS
+170 VPMLITTILANRYS
-184 VGEFAGENGKSLGM
+184 VGEFLGENGQRLGM

-203 WKEAVILLAVISF
+203 WKEAVLILAAISF
-216 TFTILAIIG
+216 TFTVLAIIG
-225 ISAKDRPEFF
+225 ISQKDRPEFY
-235 GQEGFRPKVK
+235 GAAGSQPKVK
-245 FRDYKDIVMHNRPIQ
+245 FSDYKDIVMHNRPIQ

-274 LMSGTMTYLFANML
+274 LMSGTMTYLFANIL
-288 LNSRLQGVFSS
+288 LNSSLQGVFSS
-299 ILIAP
+299 LLIVP
-304 LVAISIG
+304 LVIVSIS

-322 RTFLLGTWGSMTM
+322 RTFLLGTWGSMIM
-335 LAIMFVVGPD
+335 LAIMFVVR
-345 PNVPAV
+345 PNPEMPAV
-351 FLGMF
+351 FLGLF
-356 LAQKCLASMGN
+356 LVQKCLASMGN
-367 SGIIPMIADCTDYEM
+367 AGVIPMIADCTDYES

-421 GNVVIKPNEPVN
+421 GNVIIRPNEPVN
-433 ATFNMAIMVCFCIV
+433 NTFNMAIMICFCIV

-452 IATIIAMRWYN
+452 VATIIAMKWYD
-463 LDKVKMAE
+463 LDREKMVE
-471 IQDELENRKEALA
+471 IQAELETRKQ
-484 GKGTRPDGAE
+484 
-494 EAAAGAVS
+494 

>member
-1 MEKNKSAVTQYN
+1 MENVKGAGSRYN

-35 LMMQYSYF
+35 LMMQYSYY

-67 VTDPLVGFLVDRTNG
+67 ITDPLVGFLVDRTNG

-88 PYMFVGNIIIWC
+88 PYMLIGNVIIWI
-100 SLIVIFNTPSAWSI
+100 SLAVIFNTPVNWSI
-114 SRKYMFTT
+114 SQKYLFTT
-122 VFYVIYIIGYTCQT
+122 LFYVIYIIGYTCQT

-147 NNPRQR
+147 NNPKQR
-153 PIFAGFD
+153 PIFSGFD
-160 SVLTQ
+160 SVFTQ

-170 VPMLITTILAEKYS
+170 VPVLITTILANKYS
-184 VGEFAGENGKSLGM
+184 VGEFLGENGQKLGM
-198 INPAM
+198 INPDM
-203 WKEAVILLAVISF
+203 WKEAVLILAAISF

-225 ISAKDRPEFF
+225 ISQKDRPEFY
-235 GQEGFRPKVK
+235 GAAGSQPRVK
-245 FRDYKDIVMHNRPIQ
+245 FSDYKDIVMHNRPIQ

-274 LMSGTMTYLFANML
+274 LMSGTMTYLFANIL
-288 LNSRLQGVFSS
+288 LNSSLQGVFSS
-299 ILIAP
+299 LLIVP
-304 LVAISIG
+304 LIAISIG
-311 GVFVSRRFGLK
+311 GVFVSGKFGLK
-322 RTFLLGTWGSMTM
+322 RTFLLGTWGSMIM
-335 LAIMFVVGPD
+335 LAIMFVIRPD
-345 PNVPAV
+345 PEMPAV
-351 FLGMF
+351 FLGLF
-356 LAQKCLASMGN
+356 LVQKCLASMGN
-367 SGIIPMIADCTDYEM
+367 AGVIPMIADCTDYES

-421 GNVVIKPNEPVN
+421 GNVIIRPNEPVN
-433 ATFNMAIMVCFCIV
+433 DTFNLAIMICFCII

-452 IATIIAMRWYN
+452 VATIIAMKWYN
-463 LDKVKMAE
+463 LDREKMVE
-471 IQDELENRKEALA
+471 IQAELELRKQQ
-484 GKGTRPDGAE
+484 
-494 EAAAGAVS
+494 AAN

>member
-1 MEKNKSAVTQYN
+1 MNQGTAKQYN
-13 NAKLWQIGFFSLN
+13 DAKMWQIGFFSLN

-43 TQNVLGLAAAIVGL
+43 TQNVLGLAAAIIGM

-67 VTDPLVGFLVDRTNG
+67 ITDPLVGFLVDRTNG

-88 PYMFVGNIIIWC
+88 PYMLIGNIIIWF
-100 SLIVIFNTPSAWSI
+100 SLIVIFNTPAHWTTGQ
-114 SRKYMFTT
+114 KYGMTT
-122 VFYVIYIIGYTCQT
+122 AFYIIYILGYTCQT

-147 NNPRQR
+147 NNPKQR

-184 VGEFAGENGKSLGM
+184 VGQYIGENGKSLGI
-198 INPAM
+198 INPDM
-203 WKEAVILLAVISF
+203 WKEAVLILALISF
-216 TFTILAIIG
+216 VFTILAIIG
-225 ISAKDRPEFF
+225 ISQKDRPEFF
-235 GQEGFRPKVK
+235 GQAGSQPKVK
-245 FRDYKDIVMHNRPIQ
+245 FQDYKDIVLHNRPIQ

-274 LMSGTMTYLFANML
+274 LMSGTMTYIFANML
-288 LNSRLQGVFSS
+288 LDTKLQGVFSS
-299 ILIAP
+299 VLIAP

-311 GVFVSRRFGLK
+311 GVFVSRKFGLK
-322 RTFLLGTWGSMTM
+322 RTFLLGTWGSMIT
-335 LAIMFVVGPD
+335 LAVMFVVRPD
-345 PNVPAV
+345 DKTPVV
-351 FLGMF
+351 FLGLM
-356 LAQKCLASMGN
+356 LVQKCLASMGN
-367 SGIIPMIADCTDYEM
+367 SGIIPMIADCTDYET

-402 IISSFS
+402 IVSSFS

-421 GNVVIKPNEPVN
+421 GNVIITPNEPVN
-433 ATFNMAIMVCFCIV
+433 ETFNMAIMVCFCIV

-452 IATIIAMRWYN
+452 IATIIAMKWYH
-463 LDKVKMAE
+463 LDKAKMAE
-471 IQDELENRKEALA
+471 IQEVLEERKMTA
-484 GKGTRPDGAE
+484 
-494 EAAAGAVS
+494 

>member
-1 MEKNKSAVTQYN
+1 MDNQKGTATKYN

-35 LMMQYSYF
+35 LMMQYSYY
-43 TQNVLGLAAAIVGL
+43 TQNVLGLAAAIIGI

-67 VTDPLVGFLVDRTNG
+67 ITDPLVGFLVDRTDG
-82 RFGKFR
+82 KFGKFR
-88 PYMFVGNIIIWC
+88 PYMLVGNVIIWA
-100 SLIVIFNTPSAWSI
+100 SLIVIFNTPVAWGI
-114 SRKYMFTT
+114 SKKYLFTT
-122 VFYVIYIIGYTCQT
+122 VFYIIYIVGYTCQT

-147 NNPRQR
+147 NNPKQR

-160 SVLTQ
+160 SVMTQ

-184 VGEFAGENGKSLGM
+184 VGAFVGENGKGLGM

-203 WKEAVILLAVISF
+203 WKEAVLILAAISF
-216 TFTILAIIG
+216 IFTILAIIG
-225 ISAKDRPEFF
+225 ISEKDHTEYF
-235 GQEGFRPKVK
+235 GQAGSQPKLK
-245 FRDYKDIVMHNRPIQ
+245 FSDYKDIVMHNRPIQ

-274 LMSGTMTYLFANML
+274 LMSGTMTYLFANIL
-288 LNSRLQGVFSS
+288 LNSKLQGVFSS
-299 ILIAP
+299 LLIVP

-311 GVFVSRRFGLK
+311 GVFVSRKFGLK
-322 RTFLLGTWGSMTM
+322 RTFLVGTWGSMIM
-335 LAIMFVVGPD
+335 LAIMFVIR
-345 PNVPAV
+345 PNPEMPAI
-351 FLGMF
+351 FLGMY
-356 LAQKCLASMGN
+356 LVQKCLASMGN
-367 SGIIPMIADCTDYEM
+367 SGIIPMIADCTDYET

-408 AMIQGFALTLAGV
+408 ALIQGFALTLAGV
-421 GNVVIKPNEPVN
+421 GNVIIKPNEPVN
-433 ATFNMAIMVCFCIV
+433 GTFNMAIMICFCIV

-452 IATIIAMRWYN
+452 VASIVAMRWYN
-463 LDKVKMAE
+463 LDRDKMDE
-471 IQDELENRKEALA
+471 IQQELDQRKHA
-484 GKGTRPDGAE
+484 
-494 EAAAGAVS
+494 